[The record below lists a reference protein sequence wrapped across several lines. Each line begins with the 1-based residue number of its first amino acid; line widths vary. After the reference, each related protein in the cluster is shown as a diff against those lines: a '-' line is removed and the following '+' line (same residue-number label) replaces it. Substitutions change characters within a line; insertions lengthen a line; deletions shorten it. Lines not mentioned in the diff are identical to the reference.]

1 MMFHRSDRLLL
12 RPVWPEDWRG
22 VLSGIADEGVVRNL
36 ASAPWPYG
44 EQDARAFTGLTAVP
58 RAPRFVIT
66 QACDAAVAGCI
77 GIDPVP
83 GDEDVVEIG
92 YWIARQYWGRG
103 YASEAGR
110 AVIEI
115 ARMLGYQRLTGSH
128 FLDNPASGAVLTKL
142 GFVPTG
148 RVVQRYSCG
157 RGGRAMAAQYALD
170 LSGAAQSGSV
180 QAA

>member
-1 MMFHRSDRLLL
+1 MFHRSERLLL

-22 VLSGIADEGVVRNL
+22 VLSGIADESVVRNL

-44 EQDARAFTGLTAVP
+44 EQDARAFAALPTHP
-58 RAPRFVIT
+58 RTPRFLVT
-66 QACDAAVAGCI
+66 RAADAAVVGCI

-83 GDEDVVEIG
+83 GEEETIEIG
-92 YWIARQYWGRG
+92 YWIARQQWGRG

-110 AVIEI
+110 AVIAI
-115 ARMLGYQRLTGSH
+115 ARALGYQRVTGSH
-128 FLDNPASGAVLTKL
+128 FLDNPASGAVLKKL
-142 GFVPTG
+142 GFAPTG

-157 RGGRAMAAQYALD
+157 RGGKAATAEYALD
-170 LSGAAQSGSV
+170 LTDAAADAEM